1 MYSGGNEKTA
11 AKSFVEITRLC
22 TIRRHT
28 KKAAKLNLTKMWP
41 VSSFGFA
48 GMERRVAPSAV
59 EGVRSQATG
68 ASCPMGGRSVTSSTE
83 LVMPRNSDSAV
94 LAGTECAK
102 QWLLTWQN
110 SEEPQPEQIR

>member
-68 ASCPMGGRSVTSSTE
+68 ASCPMGGRCVTPSTE
-83 LVMPRNSDSAV
+83 FCDATKLRLRCTRWNRVCQAMAGDLAKLRRTSA
-94 LAGTECAK
+94 
-102 QWLLTWQN
+102 
-110 SEEPQPEQIR
+110 